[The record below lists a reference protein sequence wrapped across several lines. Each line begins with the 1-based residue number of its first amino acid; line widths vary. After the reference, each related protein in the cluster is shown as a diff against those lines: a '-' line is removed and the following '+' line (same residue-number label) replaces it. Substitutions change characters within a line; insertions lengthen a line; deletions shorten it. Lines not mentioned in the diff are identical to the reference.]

1 MSKNLI
7 QLFTADF
14 LSMDKGM
21 QEQIYKEF
29 YMLVYPTIY
38 FILRDHTLVEDL
50 IQESFIRAIRK
61 APLLKEPEKY
71 EGWLKK
77 LTRNVTLNHLRKVKR
92 NRDEL
97 DAEINLAP
105 REYVNWVPD
114 TNLEKEVEL
123 KMMQEAIIHYVN
135 QLSPSYRQI
144 LAMKWI
150 HHLSYKDMAEELG
163 VTEGVVRQRL
173 YRAREAI
180 RQKLME
186 EWDIVEDRVR
196 S

>member
-123 KMMQEAIIHYVN
+123 KMMQEAICNAPH
-135 QLSPSYRQI
+135 
-144 LAMKWI
+144 
-150 HHLSYKDMAEELG
+150 
-163 VTEGVVRQRL
+163 
-173 YRAREAI
+173 
-180 RQKLME
+180 
-186 EWDIVEDRVR
+186 
-196 S
+196 